1 MFTGIIEEIGS
12 VRSITYGS
20 SSIRISLDCTKITD
34 DIKVGDSVAVNG
46 VCLTVTSSSEKWF
59 DVMPETMR
67 TTNLGTL
74 KTSDKVNL
82 ERALKL
88 NDRLGGHLVSGH
100 IDGIGKITNKV
111 KEDNAVWLTIEA
123 SQEIL
128 RYIVKKGSVALD
140 GTSLTVAE
148 INKNSFKVSLIPLT
162 FGVTTLGLKNT
173 GDVVN
178 IECDVIGK
186 YVEKLIYGY
195 KNVDADKNEL
205 SMEFLKEHGFM

>member
-67 TTNLGTL
+67 TTNLGNL

-123 SQEIL
+123 SREIL

-148 INKNSFKVSLIPLT
+148 INKDSFKVSLIPLT
-162 FGVTTLGLKNT
+162 FGATTLGLKNT
-173 GDVVN
+173 GDIVN

-195 KNVDADKNEL
+195 KNVDVNKNEL
-205 SMEFLKEHGFM
+205 SMKFLKEHGFM

>member
-34 DIKVGDSVAVNG
+34 GIKVGDSVAVNG
-46 VCLTVTSSSEKWF
+46 VCLTVVSCSENLF

-67 TTNLGTL
+67 RTNLGTL
-74 KTSDKVNL
+74 KPSNKVNL

-100 IDGIGKITNKV
+100 IDGIGKIIHKV

-123 SQEIL
+123 SQEVL
-128 RYIVKKGSVALD
+128 KYIVQQGSVALD

-148 INKNSFKVSLIPLT
+148 VNKNIFKVSLIPLT
-162 FGVTTLGLKNT
+162 FGITTLGLKNT
-173 GDVVN
+173 GDIVN
-178 IECDVIGK
+178 IECDLIGK
-186 YVEKLIYGY
+186 YIEKLIYGY
-195 KNVDADKNEL
+195 KNTDENKNNL
-205 SMEFLKEHGFM
+205 SMELLKEHGFM

>member
-67 TTNLGTL
+67 RTNLGTL

-123 SQEIL
+123 SQDIL
-128 RYIVKKGSVALD
+128 KYIVKKGSVALD

-173 GDVVN
+173 GNIVN

-195 KNVDADKNEL
+195 KNVDENKNEL
-205 SMEFLKEHGFM
+205 SMEFLKEHGFI